1 MKAIRF
7 MAVGVLLAL
16 AACSK
21 PAPTEKAAET
31 PAVPAKPPIVTVNGK
46 PISEKLYEEYAQGAG
61 PPPAE

>member
-21 PAPTEKAAET
+21 PAPTEKAAEA
-31 PAVPAKPPIVTVNGK
+31 PAVPAKPPIVTVNGT
-46 PISEKLYEEYAQGAG
+46 PISEALRGI
-61 PPPAE
+61 PSRWP